1 MTAPPDAVV
10 HLHRLLGFADDTIA
24 PVALS
29 APVLQALKPR
39 AEQLAR
45 ARSPAASEIA
55 ELLVELAERTADL
68 ASLALACWI
77 SGNVYHN
84 LGLMKQA
91 HAAYQRADSLYTQL
105 DDPLSAARM
114 SVGWVHVLGELGD
127 GEAAL
132 TCAQRAE
139 ATLLSLGD
147 QTDAPRLAHL
157 YGNRGIVHE
166 HMGHL
171 VAALADYERKVAF
184 FQSLPNRSSEVL
196 MDEALALNDVGV
208 IHALL
213 GQYNTAERIFQQA
226 LSHLTAAAETPY
238 ADADRT
244 LLLMNVAWLKV
255 LRHSPPGSVR
265 RAFQQARSSRDLL
278 ADPESHLYFAF
289 IDLDEANYLLRS
301 GRWQEVNRTELAQ
314 LWAQLVEQRAEFEA
328 AYAALLLGQIDFHAG
343 QPEAA
348 LARFEEVA
356 ADAMEKAPTL
366 AYLSRLWQARAL
378 RARGDLVGTEQSL
391 HAAVRLI
398 EETRRHL
405 TVDDYRA
412 GYLEDKLVAYHD
424 LIDLY
429 LVQRR
434 FDRALALAEH
444 SKARTLAETISGAV
458 PAFVGDVDKMANA
471 DSWKA
476 ESSAAAE
483 IGRRLPDDML
493 AVSFVE
499 MHDRVWTFLVD
510 AAGMVAEPIELGA
523 RLNRADLENGLRK
536 IQRIAHAPE
545 LAPAVVEQQT
555 ALAQEAL
562 SAWYVAYL
570 APLQPWLERYARLLI
585 SPDGWMNA
593 LPFACLYDAASRRY
607 LCETHAITMT
617 PSLALWPVYAH
628 TMRSDASAADRTALV
643 VGASFRAGVQGALP
657 ATVTEAQTVAGLFA
671 ASTLL
676 TEQAATMANFLH
688 TASQAHL
695 IYIAAHGE
703 HHLADP
709 SASFIELA
717 DGPLR
722 VRDIL
727 GLRLDRP
734 VVVLNACDTHRGYLL
749 GNEMMG
755 LVRSF
760 FYAGA
765 SAVIATQWQVEDA
778 AAADLMTQIMREMQ
792 TEPLLARAVQRA
804 QQRFIRR
811 SQHPTTHPFFWGAVV
826 ITDAGRQ

>member
-1 MTAPPDAVV
+1 MTAPPDALAY
-10 HLHRLLGFADDTIA
+10 LHRLLGFTEDADI
-24 PVALS
+24 PIALS
-29 APVLQALKPR
+29 ASVLQGWKPH
-39 AEQLAR
+39 AEQIAR

-55 ELLVELAERTADL
+55 DLLVELAERTADP

-127 GEAAL
+127 GETAL
-132 TCAQRAE
+132 ACAQRAE
-139 ATLLSLGD
+139 ATLLARGD
-147 QTDAPRLAHL
+147 QTDAFRLANL

-213 GQYNTAERIFQQA
+213 GQYNAAERIFQQA
-226 LSHLTAAAETPY
+226 LAHLAPEAVAPY
-238 ADADRT
+238 VHADRT
-244 LLLMNVAWLKV
+244 LVLMNVAWLKV
-255 LRHSPPGSVR
+255 LRHNPPGSVR
-265 RAFQQARSSRDLL
+265 RAFQQAHASRDLL

-301 GRWQEVNRTELAQ
+301 GRWYDVNRAELAQ
-314 LWAQLVEQRAEFEA
+314 LGARLVEQRAEFEA
-328 AYAALLLGQIDFHAG
+328 AYAALLLGQVDFHAG
-343 QPEAA
+343 QMDAA
-348 LARFEEVA
+348 FARFEEVA
-356 ADAMEKAPTL
+356 ADALEKAPTL
-366 AYLSRLWQARAL
+366 AYLACLWQARAL
-378 RARGDLVGTEQSL
+378 RARDDLMGAERSL
-391 HAAVRLI
+391 RVALHLI
-398 EETRRHL
+398 EDTRRRL
-405 TVDDYRA
+405 TLDDYRA
-412 GYLEDKLVAYHD
+412 GYLEDKLVAYQD
-424 LIDLY
+424 LIELY
-429 LVQRR
+429 LLQGR

-444 SKARTLAETISGAV
+444 GKARTLAETIGDAV
-458 PAFVGDVDKMANA
+458 QALADDAVAVT
-471 DSWKA
+471 DSWSSK
-476 ESSAAAE
+476 SSAAAE
-483 IGRRLPDDML
+483 IGMHLPDDLL
-493 AVSFVE
+493 AISYVE
-499 MHDRVWTFLVD
+499 VHDHVWAFLID
-510 AAGMVAEPIELGA
+510 AAGMVAEPVELGG
-523 RLNRADLENGLRK
+523 RLERANLENGLRK
-536 IQRIAHAPE
+536 IQRIAHEPE
-545 LAPAVVEQQT
+545 LTPAVVEQQT

-562 SAWYVAYL
+562 GNWYGAYL
-570 APLQPWLERYARLLI
+570 TPLQPWLERYTRLLI

-607 LCETHAITMT
+607 LCETHEITMT
-617 PSLALWPVYAH
+617 PSLALWPVYA
-628 TMRSDASAADRTALV
+628 RTRPTNDGTAHRPALV
-643 VGASFRAGVQGALP
+643 IGASFKAGVQGSLP
-657 ATVTEAQTVAGLFA
+657 AAVTEAQTVAGLFA
-671 ASTLL
+671 APTLL
-676 TEQAATMANFLH
+676 TEQAATVANVIH
-688 TASQAHL
+688 AAPQAHL

-734 VVVLNACDTHRGYLL
+734 VVSLNACDTHRGYLL

-765 SAVIATQWQVEDA
+765 AAVISTQWQVEDA
-778 AAADLMTQIMREMQ
+778 AAAELMTRIMHEVQ
-792 TEPLLARAVQRA
+792 AEPLLARAVQRG

-811 SQHPTTHPFFWGAVV
+811 SQHPTAHPFFWGAVV
-826 ITDAGRQ
+826 ITGAGRQ